1 MDQKSVKK
9 KVIAL
14 LAVAVFLSLPIA
26 LAVVGGWGLWKEREA
41 RKVQEAEFSDA
52 LRQSLERAA
61 DVVFPVP
68 TLGADAVKVQCKPQ
82 DFETEVQRV
91 VRLAEGIGGSASS
104 WNDGDSV
111 RIIANVPGSAETL
124 FRESVTRGVYD
135 LNAAGDS
142 GPMTVVEVLIQ
153 PKK

>member
-1 MDQKSVKK
+1 MV
-9 KVIAL
+9 
-14 LAVAVFLSLPIA
+14 AVAVFLSLPIA

-68 TLGADAVKVQCKPQ
+68 TLGADAVKVPCKPQ
-82 DFETEVQRV
+82 DFEKEVQRV

-104 WNDGDSV
+104 WNDGD
-111 RIIANVPGSAETL
+111 
-124 FRESVTRGVYD
+124 SVTRGVYD